1 MVLTAAYRDFY
12 STIAAS
18 AGALTGLLF
27 VAISVAPQR
36 GPDVGPAV
44 IQQVRA
50 AAALVAFSNSLAIS
64 VFALVPEGSVR
75 IPAVVAGTVG
85 LLFTAA
91 GTRSIVSS
99 PSTAGRRLQL
109 LGPTAVLLLICG
121 TELVAGTAL
130 LADARLSIPLQLI
143 SYAVAAALIVG
154 IARAWELVGAR
165 DTGIMAS
172 LTVLSRH
179 APSPAPAARVLAAD
193 TTDTPESGAK
203 DGEAPGHEQIDRE
216 PGERPE

>member
-36 GPDVGPAV
+36 GLDVGPAV

-50 AAALVAFSNSLAIS
+50 AAALVAFTNSLAIS

-75 IPAVVAGTVG
+75 IPAVVVGAAGI
-85 LLFTAA
+85 LFTAA
-91 GTRSIVSS
+91 GTRSILSTS
-99 PSTAGRRLQL
+99 STAGRRLLQL

-121 TELVAGTAL
+121 TELVAGLAL
-130 LADARLSIPLQLI
+130 LADSHRSTPLQLI
-143 SYAVAAALIVG
+143 SYAVAASLLVG
-154 IARAWELVGAR
+154 VTRAWELVGAR

-179 APSPAPAARVLAAD
+179 APSPARAAGVLAAD
-193 TTDTPESGAK
+193 AAGAPG
-203 DGEAPGHEQIDRE
+203 DGEESVHEHGDHE

>member
-27 VAISVAPQR
+27 VAISVAPRR
-36 GPDVGPAV
+36 GPDVDPAV

-64 VFALVPEGSVR
+64 VFALVPEASAR
-75 IPAVVAGTVG
+75 IPAVVVGAGG
-85 LLFTAA
+85 ILFTAA
-91 GTRSIVSS
+91 GARSILSS

-109 LGPTAVLLLICG
+109 LGPTALLLLICG
-121 TELVAGTAL
+121 TELVAGVAL
-130 LADARLSIPLQLI
+130 LADSHLSTPLQLI
-143 SYAVAAALIVG
+143 SYAVAASLIVG

-165 DTGIMAS
+165 DTGIVAS

-179 APSPAPAARVLAAD
+179 APSPARAAGVPAAGAAD
-193 TTDTPESGAK
+193 APEDRTEG
-203 DGEAPGHEQIDRE
+203 DDAPVHQ
-216 PGERPE
+216 

>member
-27 VAISVAPQR
+27 VAISVAPRR
-36 GPDVGPAV
+36 GPDVDPAV

-75 IPAVVAGTVG
+75 IPAVVVGAAGI
-85 LLFTAA
+85 LFTAA
-91 GTRSIVSS
+91 GTRSILSS

-121 TELVAGTAL
+121 TELVAGLAL
-130 LADARLSIPLQLI
+130 LADSHRSTPLQLI
-143 SYAVAAALIVG
+143 SYAVAASLLVG
-154 IARAWELVGAR
+154 VTRAWELVGAR

-172 LTVLSRH
+172 LTVLSHH
-179 APSPAPAARVLAAD
+179 APSPARAVGVLAAD
-193 TTDTPESGAK
+193 VAEAPEDGAE
-203 DGEAPGHEQIDRE
+203 DGEVPGHGDGDHE

>member
-36 GPDVGPAV
+36 GQDVGPAV

-75 IPAVVAGTVG
+75 IPAVVVGTVG
-85 LLFTAA
+85 ILFTAA
-91 GTRSIVSS
+91 GTRSILSS
-99 PSTAGRRLQL
+99 PSTAGRRL
-109 LGPTAVLLLICG
+109 
-121 TELVAGTAL
+121 
-130 LADARLSIPLQLI
+130 SIPLLLI

-179 APSPAPAARVLAAD
+179 APSPVPAVGVLAAD
-193 TTDTPESGAK
+193 TTDTPGSGAK